1 MNAPVKTEDA
11 FHELIHR
18 NHMWGLWEI
27 ASQMTPHPK
36 PEAIPHQWKWS
47 LLKEVVKQSATA
59 VPVGDERRAMQL
71 FNPGLNGQWATT
83 NTLIAA
89 VQVLLPGEVARA
101 HRHSPAAIRFIIEGD
116 GAYTAVEGEKVI
128 MRPGDFILT
137 PSWQWHDHGNE
148 TSETVVWMDGL
159 DVPLTKSLNAM
170 FFEMGKE
177 LKASHH
183 KPVNGSQALYGH
195 GKLTPTWTKERP
207 LFSPLML
214 YSWEQTRE
222 ALHELR
228 EHDASP
234 YDGISLEYTHAQ
246 TGGPVLPTM
255 SCRVQMIRKGE
266 KLKAK
271 RVTGS
276 SVFHVVQ
283 GKGRSVIEGKAF
295 DWEKG
300 DIVALPSWAQHDYA
314 NTGGEDAILFSIS
327 DRPVLEALG
336 FYREESS

>member
-1 MNAPVKTEDA
+1 MNAPIKTEDA
-11 FHELIHR
+11 FHQLIHR

-27 ASQMTPHPK
+27 ASQMTPHPR
-36 PEAIPHQWKWS
+36 PQAVAHQWKWS
-47 LLKEVVKQSATA
+47 VLEEVVKQSASA

-116 GAYTAVEGEKVI
+116 GAYTAGEGEKVI
-128 MRPGDFILT
+128 MHPGDFILT

-148 TSETVVWMDGL
+148 TNETVVWMDGL

-177 LKASHH
+177 WKAGHD
-183 KPVNGSQALYGH
+183 KPVNGSQALCGH

-214 YSWEQTRE
+214 YSWAQTLE
-222 ALHELR
+222 ALNDLPTLDTSP
-228 EHDASP
+228 HD
-234 YDGISLEYTHAQ
+234 GLSLEYTYAR
-246 TGGPVLPTM
+246 TRGNSNPAM
-255 SCRVQMIRKGE
+255 SRRLQRTRKGE
-266 KLKAK
+266 KLEAK

-276 SVFHVVQ
+276 SVFH
-283 GKGRSVIEGKAF
+283 
-295 DWEKG
+295 
-300 DIVALPSWAQHDYA
+300 
-314 NTGGEDAILFSIS
+314 
-327 DRPVLEALG
+327 
-336 FYREESS
+336 